1 MIVYNNA
8 ANTVKTNSVLYG
20 NPEAVRNLA
29 VMMLVNA
36 AEFNMDMVMDMPH
49 EYASKP
55 EIEAAFLHLNELAL
69 ESLDDHIDTL
79 RGALKAELER
89 IKFRARVTRLDYSKS
104 NGELSDIHVEI
115 NVE

>member
-20 NPEAVRNLA
+20 NPDAVRQLA
-29 VMMLVNA
+29 VMMMVNA
-36 AEFNMDMVMDMPH
+36 AESNMDMVMDMPQ
-49 EYASKP
+49 EYGSKP
-55 EIEAAFLHLNELAL
+55 EIEAVFQNLNELAL
-69 ESLDDHIDTL
+69 EVLDDHIDTL

-89 IKFRARVTRLDYSKS
+89 IKCRARVSRLDYSTL
-104 NGELSDIHVEI
+104 NGELIDIHVEL